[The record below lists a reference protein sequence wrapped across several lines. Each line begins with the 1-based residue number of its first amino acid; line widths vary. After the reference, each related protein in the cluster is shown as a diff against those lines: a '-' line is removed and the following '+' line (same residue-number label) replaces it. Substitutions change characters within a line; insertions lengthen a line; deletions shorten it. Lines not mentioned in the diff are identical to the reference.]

1 MPLKIERAT
10 LLKLARDTATQYMAA
25 NPNLLSAYLTGSVAA
40 NEPLLGE
47 ATDIDLVFICR
58 QAPATPR
65 EVVRL
70 TDQVALDIQYR
81 AQADYAA
88 PKSLR
93 VHPWRGPEMCEP
105 VFLLDPRHVFEL
117 AQSSARGQFHRPDFV
132 AARARTFVEWARNAA
147 HLINL
152 PGAEPSAPLTLRDWT
167 VAVLNAAN
175 AVISLT
181 GFPAANRRLLFKLE
195 RAATTLQRPE
205 LYAEAVA
212 LCGGETF
219 DQSAAAK
226 WLPTWRAAYVATQT
240 SEAEL
245 IHPARLPIYER
256 GFEAQLQAD
265 RATDML
271 WMVLATWVEMAPR
284 LPADSPLNDE
294 LEQFLR
300 RLRLSEA
307 DRARR
312 VPDLRAYLNAVD
324 DLVETWAEKNG
335 A

>member
-10 LLKLARDTATQYMAA
+10 LLKLARDTAAQYLSA
-25 NPNLLSAYLTGSVAA
+25 NPNLVAAYLTGSVAA
-40 NEPLLGE
+40 GEPLLGE
-47 ATDIDLVFICR
+47 ATDIDLVFICQ
-58 QAPATPR
+58 QAPAVTR
-65 EVVRL
+65 DVVRL

-81 AQADYAA
+81 AQSEYAA

-117 AQSSARGQFHRPDFV
+117 AQASARGQFHRPDFV
-132 AARARTFVEWARNAA
+132 AARARAFVEWARNAA

-167 VAVLNAAN
+167 LAVLNAAN

-181 GFPAANRRLLFKLE
+181 GFPAANRRLLFRLE
-195 RAATTLQRPE
+195 RAATTLQRPD
-205 LYAEAVA
+205 LYADAVA

-226 WLPTWRAAYVATQT
+226 WLPVWQAAYALTQT
-240 SEAEL
+240 PAAEL
-245 IHPARLPIYER
+245 IHPARRTIYER

-265 RATDML
+265 RPTDML
-271 WMVLATWVEMAPR
+271 WILLATWVEMAPR
-284 LPADSPLNDE
+284 LPAGDPLAE
-294 LEQFLR
+294 EFEQFLR
-300 RLRLSEA
+300 RLRLSED

-312 VPDLRAYLNAVD
+312 VPALRAYLNAVD